1 MKHKMRSLLVKYVE
15 KVSAFI
21 YRFHKKRKFGFFH
34 DNTRSIS
41 AKTGKHLFPTKASG
55 GVIA

>member
-1 MKHKMRSLLVKYVE
+1 MRSLLVKYVE

-34 DNTRSIS
+34 DNKRSIS
-41 AKTGKHLFPTKASG
+41 AKTGKQLFPTKGSG
-55 GVIA
+55 GVTA